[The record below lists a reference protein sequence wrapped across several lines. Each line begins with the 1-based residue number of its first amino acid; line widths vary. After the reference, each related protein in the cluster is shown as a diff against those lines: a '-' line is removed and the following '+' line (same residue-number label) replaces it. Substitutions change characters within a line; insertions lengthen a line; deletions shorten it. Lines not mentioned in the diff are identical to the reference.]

1 MPGNVVWDG
10 SFGKFPKRHQFLV
23 PDCER
28 GPFTFAYCAGQ
39 PPNSLDGR
47 TLISYPKEDT
57 GFSMRLA
64 KSFTIEADINEYVDE
79 TKGDRS
85 ASDRVNELLRRAV
98 IQEQYARLE
107 AEAAEFFGDKKTN
120 RAEARAFQ
128 KASLRTFGRD

>member
-1 MPGNVVWDG
+1 
-10 SFGKFPKRHQFLV
+10 
-23 PDCER
+23 
-28 GPFTFAYCAGQ
+28 
-39 PPNSLDGR
+39 
-47 TLISYPKEDT
+47 
-57 GFSMRLA
+57 MRLA

-107 AEAAEFFGDKKTN
+107 AEAAEFFSGKKAN